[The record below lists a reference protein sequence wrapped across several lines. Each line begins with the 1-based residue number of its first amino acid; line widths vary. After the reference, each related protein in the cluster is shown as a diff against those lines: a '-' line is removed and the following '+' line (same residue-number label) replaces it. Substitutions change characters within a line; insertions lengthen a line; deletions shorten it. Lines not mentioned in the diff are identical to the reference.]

1 MTHHPL
7 AHSDAEIHSLARFQ
21 TLQAGQ
27 YWRALENVPEEGID
41 AGMVL
46 LIQSLRVVDDK
57 PHTVVLRPHPLKF
70 GKSVYLEIPKEGGGT
85 RRTWFQY
92 DEHRFLLNDFLTQFE
107 YEPDHQRVRN
117 EEVRQLQGRING
129 LQAELLEAQSNPS
142 VLANV
147 VDSEL
152 REEASK
158 AAESKLARLPLA
170 TASDQKGKNEPE
182 AQPADSASLPALP
195 GNDLVSMATGT
206 VANAINAG
214 ITEAGI
220 AALKAAA
227 GREHQIATI
236 KSKWIQAKTSQIA
249 ATIKARSKGE
259 KVRRASRERSENR
272 TSI

>member
-92 DEHRFLLNDFLTQFE
+92 DEHRFLLDDFLARFE
-107 YEPDHQRVRN
+107 FEPDHQKIRN
-117 EEVRQLQGRING
+117 TEVQAVQSRI
-129 LQAELLEAQSNPS
+129 
-142 VLANV
+142 
-147 VDSEL
+147 SEL
-152 REEASK
+152 
-158 AAESKLARLPLA
+158 
-170 TASDQKGKNEPE
+170 Q
-182 AQPADSASLPALP
+182 
-195 GNDLVSMATGT
+195 
-206 VANAINAG
+206 NAIRSGQYVVNPQR
-214 ITEAGI
+214 I
-220 AALKAAA
+220 ASGLLQDSQALI
-227 GREHQIATI
+227 GAT
-236 KSKWIQAKTSQIA
+236 KP
-249 ATIKARSKGE
+249 
-259 KVRRASRERSENR
+259 ASN
-272 TSI
+272 